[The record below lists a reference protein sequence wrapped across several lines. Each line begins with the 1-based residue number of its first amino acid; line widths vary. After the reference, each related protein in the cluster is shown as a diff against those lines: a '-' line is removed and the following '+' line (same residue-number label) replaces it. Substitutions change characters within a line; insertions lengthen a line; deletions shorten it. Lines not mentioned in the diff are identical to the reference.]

1 VGMRLAGRRFVRAAR
16 PCGLAC
22 LAGRRFRR
30 DVEPLGDYPAG
41 DGDPRRTFLGAHVLP
56 ADTRDVDHSS
66 ITGST
71 ERMLRF

>member
-30 DVEPLGDYPAG
+30 DVE
-41 DGDPRRTFLGAHVLP
+41 HVLP